1 MTYHKCPYCDRRY
14 IEKDAVLEHMDNKH
28 HDDLCGLSPK
38 QVYFNYKNK
47 YMLTKA
53 NGRSVI
59 SGKPTPW
66 NEVSGRYLRFLPCH

>member
-1 MTYHKCPYCDRRY
+1 
-14 IEKDAVLEHMDNKH
+14 MDNKH

-66 NEVSGRYLRFLPCH
+66 NEVSGRYLRFLPSEKEHIENSF